1 MSIGLAGVEVYIEDE
16 EEGRGRVEGLEQEGE
31 TTSERRSAN
40 DEGDYRE
47 KSVGQRRRGE
57 KEREKEYD
65 EKHTGEKG
73 ELQLQS
79 RRGRMTTHRHIGFHF
94 HFSRRSIRAP
104 ALPLPVHSPSLS
116 LSFGVFAA
124 DAVDVDGVPIIP
136 DGVFVA
142 NVESGKRQCSS
153 VQSLGRVA

>member
-1 MSIGLAGVEVYIEDE
+1 
-16 EEGRGRVEGLEQEGE
+16 
-31 TTSERRSAN
+31 
-40 DEGDYRE
+40 
-47 KSVGQRRRGE
+47 
-57 KEREKEYD
+57 
-65 EKHTGEKG
+65 
-73 ELQLQS
+73 
-79 RRGRMTTHRHIGFHF
+79 MTTHRHIGFHF

-104 ALPLPVHSPSLS
+104 AHPLPVLSPSLS
-116 LSFGVFAA
+116 FSLSLPLPFGVFAA

>member
-1 MSIGLAGVEVYIEDE
+1 M
-16 EEGRGRVEGLEQEGE
+16 GR
-31 TTSERRSAN
+31 
-40 DEGDYRE
+40 
-47 KSVGQRRRGE
+47 RRRGE
-57 KEREKEYD
+57 KEREKECD

-104 ALPLPVHSPSLS
+104 AHPLPVLSPSLS
-116 LSFGVFAA
+116 LPLPFGVFAA